1 MIRLQNLRFLLYQQC
16 EGCTDHLVARISV
29 EKTLK
34 SGRCEIITEQGRMQK
49 DLQAGIH
56 VASVAY
62 IFYSLDFV
70 LHEDS

>member
-1 MIRLQNLRFLLYQQC
+1 
-16 EGCTDHLVARISV
+16 
-29 EKTLK
+29 
-34 SGRCEIITEQGRMQK
+34 MQK

-70 LHEDS
+70 LHEDSWVFEMQREGVLAELGKQIGVFANSQIIFVVLVNQVNSKSVL